1 MASPKSLL
9 EINQLRMCQDVSR
22 CVKANIVYYNS
33 FLKAFGS
40 NWEAAMALLDDL
52 PARRVEADCVS
63 VNTCPHCLM
72 CLMCLRLHVSQCH
85 IVSHRVT

>member
-1 MASPKSLL
+1 
-9 EINQLRMCQDVSR
+9 MCQKVSRCVKMYQDVSR

-52 PARRVEADCVS
+52 PARRVEATAHDSTCLCQLCQHMSTLCPCV
-63 VNTCPHCLM
+63 T
-72 CLMCLRLHVSQCH
+72 
-85 IVSHRVT
+85 